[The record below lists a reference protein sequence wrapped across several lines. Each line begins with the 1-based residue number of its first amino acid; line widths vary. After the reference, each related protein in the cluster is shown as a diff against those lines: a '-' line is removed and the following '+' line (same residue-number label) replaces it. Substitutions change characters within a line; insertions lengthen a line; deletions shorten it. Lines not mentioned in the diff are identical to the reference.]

1 MRLAAHRAATAI
13 RSLHLHPSR
22 RCSTWNRQPPALC
35 ASRMRLTALRLAD
48 DTHMEGPRVRN
59 QENVSAAHAGPSAPR
74 ERQMPGPSPPPLGRQ
89 ALRASGRPSGA
100 RGHARR
106 PCSRHPRRARH
117 EALTRLPASPRRS
130 RRAEPTQ
137 AARNRF
143 RQHRGG
149 VTPRALRSS
158 VYQDASSYQ

>member
-1 MRLAAHRAATAI
+1 MRLAARRAATAI

-106 PCSRHPRRARH
+106 LCSHHPRRARH

-143 RQHRGG
+143 RRIEE
-149 VTPRALRSS
+149 A
-158 VYQDASSYQ
+158 

>member
-1 MRLAAHRAATAI
+1 MRLAARRAATAI

-74 ERQMPGPSPPPLGRQ
+74 GRQMPGPSPPPLGRQ

-117 EALTRLPASPRRS
+117 EALTRLPASPQAVAS
-130 RRAEPTQ
+130 RRTHPSRSKPIST
-137 AARNRF
+137 
-143 RQHRGG
+143 HRGG